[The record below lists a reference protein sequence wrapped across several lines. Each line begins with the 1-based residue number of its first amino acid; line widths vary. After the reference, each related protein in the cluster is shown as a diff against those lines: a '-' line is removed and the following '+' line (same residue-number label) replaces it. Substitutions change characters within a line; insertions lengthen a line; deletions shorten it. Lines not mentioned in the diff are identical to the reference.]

1 MCRPNHALLA
11 QEITFALQST
21 NTQAF
26 LHNAEET
33 WKETIFTFRKDG
45 HSVSK
50 PYMYFKSQIMVITD
64 ERQRVRGSG
73 VCLISASKA
82 SPSVNLM
89 ASGGMVAPCVI
100 GINGDLAYTFSYMV
114 RWWFAYDLHIIYEVR
129 YFYIMR

>member
-1 MCRPNHALLA
+1 MPTKPCVISSRDCLCSAKYKY
-11 QEITFALQST
+11 TG
-21 NTQAF
+21 
-26 LHNAEET
+26 
-33 WKETIFTFRKDG
+33 IFTKCRKNVKRNNIYFRKDG